1 MVEPEARILPVVAPN
16 LAAEAV
22 VLLLLEVITQ
32 PLAQGQEEMAALA
45 LLLLFLADRLL
56 MPEAAVVGQDQIHL
70 PLTQQPEQAVLV
82 AVETVQ

>member
-32 PLAQGQEEMAALA
+32 PLAQGQEEMAALSM
-45 LLLLFLADRLL
+45 LLLFLADLLL